1 MKRREFITLIGGA
14 GAAWPLVARAERTSV
29 PVVGYLHSASPEP
42 YAPMIA
48 AFRDG
53 LKEGGYV
60 EGQNVAIEFRWA
72 ENRLDRLPS
81 LAAELVERH
90 VAVIATAGGVS
101 PTLAAKGATTTIP
114 IVFVTARPVESGL
127 VSSLN
132 SPGSNVTGIDFFT
145 TTLGP
150 KRLDLLRQLMPSPG
164 RIAVLNSV
172 RSTSDPTAKLMQEAA
187 QAVGQQIDVLNVEN
201 EQEIDAAFASFGQRR
216 PAGLFIASNPLF
228 TSRRQQIVTLANH
241 YRIPTIYALR
251 EYVVAGG
258 LMSYG
263 ASITNAYR
271 QSGAYVS
278 RILAGAK
285 PGELPVLQPT
295 KFELVANLRTA
306 KAIAIEIPP
315 TLLALVDE
323 VIE

>member
-1 MKRREFITLIGGA
+1 MRRREFITLIGGA
-14 GAAWPLVARAERTSV
+14 GAAWPLAARAERKSV

-42 YAPMIA
+42 YARMIA

-60 EGQNVAIEFRWA
+60 EGQNVVIEFRWA
-72 ENRLDRLPS
+72 EDRVDRLPS

-90 VAVIATAGGVS
+90 VTVIATAGGPA
-101 PTLAAKGATTTIP
+101 PTFAAKRATTTIP
-114 IVFVTARPVESGL
+114 IVFVTARPIESGL

-132 SPGSNVTGIDFFT
+132 RPESNLTGIDFFT

-150 KRLDLLRQLMPSPG
+150 KRLDLLRKLMPSPG

-172 RSTSDPTAKLMQEAA
+172 RTSDPAADLMQEAA
-187 QAVGQQIDVLNVEN
+187 QTVGQQIDVLNAEN
-201 EQEIDAAFASFGQRR
+201 EQEIDTAFASFGQRR
-216 PAGLFIASNPLF
+216 PAGLFIASNPVF

-241 YRIPTIYALR
+241 YRIPTIYPLR

-263 ASITNAYR
+263 TDIANAYR

-285 PGELPVLQPT
+285 PGELPILQPT

-306 KAIAIEIPP
+306 KATAIEIPP
-315 TLLALVDE
+315 NLLALVDE
-323 VIE
+323 AIE